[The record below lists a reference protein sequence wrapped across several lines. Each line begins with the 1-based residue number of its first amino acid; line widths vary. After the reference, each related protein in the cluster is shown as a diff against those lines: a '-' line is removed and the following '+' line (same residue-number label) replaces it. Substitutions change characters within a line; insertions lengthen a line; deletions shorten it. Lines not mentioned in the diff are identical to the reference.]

1 MQYNH
6 LEFMEFARTVIDALD
21 ATELDYLIG
30 GAVAVWAW
38 GELRTTRDLDIVVN
52 LPGTRIVQLSEELT
66 KRKMLVPAEIII
78 DLLIQ
83 PEGDLP
89 INAIHLD
96 TGYKAEFFL
105 LRDGDVYREMS
116 LSRRRLVD
124 FGPPLGSVYVH
135 APEDLILNKIHY
147 FGLSQQAKH
156 VNDIAS
162 IMVLAD
168 KQLDVDYIDHWV
180 ERLNLIGAWH
190 EIQAHIQAI
199 VDGLAQED

>member
-21 ATELDYLIG
+21 AAEIDYLIG
-30 GAVAVWAW
+30 GAVAVWAY
-38 GELRTTRDLDIVVN
+38 GELRTTRDLDVVVN

-89 INAIHLD
+89 VNAIHLD
-96 TGYKAEFFL
+96 TGYKAEIFL
-105 LRDGDVYREMS
+105 LRDGDVYRNMS
-116 LSRRRLVD
+116 LNRRRQVD
-124 FGPPLGSVYVH
+124 FGPPLGNVYVH
-135 APEDLILNKIHY
+135 SPEDLILNKFHY

-168 KQLDVDYIDHWV
+168 DQLDVGYINQWV
-180 ERLNLIGAWH
+180 ERLNLSDTWI
-190 EIQAHIQAI
+190 EM
-199 VDGLAQED
+199 QERIHDVIDSL